1 MNSNKLC
8 LFENAKIFMA
18 NEYFL
23 LIYMFL
29 FNAFHVLTNN
39 GIILTIIIVHHY
51 CFNTKLISN
60 DSKIE
65 LIENN

>member
-23 LIYMFL
+23 FIYMFL
-29 FNAFHVLTNN
+29 FNAFYALRNK
-39 GIILTIIIVHHY
+39 GIILTTIIVHHSW
-51 CFNTKLISN
+51 FNTKLISN

>member
-1 MNSNKLC
+1 
-8 LFENAKIFMA
+8 MA

-23 LIYMFL
+23 FINMFL
-29 FNAFHVLTNN
+29 FNAFLALTNKD
-39 GIILTIIIVHHY
+39 IILTTIIVHRS

-65 LIENN
+65 FIENS

>member
-1 MNSNKLC
+1 
-8 LFENAKIFMA
+8 
-18 NEYFL
+18 
-23 LIYMFL
+23 MFL

-39 GIILTIIIVHHY
+39 GIILTKYIVHHY